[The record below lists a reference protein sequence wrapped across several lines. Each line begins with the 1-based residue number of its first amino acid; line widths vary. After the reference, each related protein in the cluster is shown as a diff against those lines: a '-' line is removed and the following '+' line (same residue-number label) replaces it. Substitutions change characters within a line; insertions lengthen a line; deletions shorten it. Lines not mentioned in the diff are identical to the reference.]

1 MHHHNFYDSVSS
13 TQANASEIDFRN
25 AMSRIYYYVYHEI
38 LSLIEKYTD
47 LKIIYDELKGQYSSH
62 KLLQNVFFTYTTR
75 SKSLQYAH
83 IANSLK
89 TLHNLRCDAD
99 YHLDEQI
106 KFADY
111 NSMLFEVR
119 DLQQKLQRI
128 YKDAFNM
135 EIKSPSKTTVFKR
148 GEKVDNSKDE
158 KTEKSTKPN
167 FQFVD

>member
-1 MHHHNFYDSVSS
+1 MKNGRIAVHHHNFYDSVSN
-13 TQANASEIDFRN
+13 TQANASEIEFRN

-75 SKSLQYAH
+75 FKNLQYAH

-99 YHLDEQI
+99 YHLNEQI
-106 KFADY
+106 KFANY
-111 NSMLFEVR
+111 NSMLFEVK
-119 DLQQKLQRI
+119 DLQQKVQRI
-128 YKDAFNM
+128 YKDAFNI
-135 EIKSPSKTTVFKR
+135 ELKFPDKVTVTKKSDKPVF
-148 GEKVDNSKDE
+148 S
-158 KTEKSTKPN
+158 
-167 FQFVD
+167 FVD